1 MPIAVYVLALSIFA
15 LGTSEF
21 MLSGLLPPIAAD
33 LGVSIPDAGL
43 LISAFAVGMLV
54 AAPLLAAATL
64 RLPRKLTLL
73 GMLAVFGLGNLVG
86 AVSPDY
92 GLLFASR
99 VVSAAAAAGFWA
111 VAAVTTV
118 AMVPERRRGRALAVM
133 AGGLTVANVLG
144 VPAGTWLGQF
154 AGWRSAFWAVA
165 ALTAIAMIGVLLLVP
180 SVRPAAERPSLRGEL
195 RSYRNPQLWLAFGI
209 TSASTAMA
217 MATFSYLAPL
227 LTEVS
232 GLPVDWL
239 PAVLALYG
247 VGAVIGITAGGR
259 FADVHPLRTLAG
271 GIGAAVVMLAV
282 LAVAGASTT
291 VAVIAAFLLGLTGFV
306 TNPALNVR
314 VFALAS
320 SAPTLAGAS
329 NVSAFN
335 VGIVLAPWLG
345 GLTIDAGLGYL
356 SVTWVSIALGV
367 LALGGVAL
375 ASTLQQQE
383 RVLVSV
389 H

>member
-54 AAPLLAAATL
+54 SAPLLAAATL

-73 GMLAVFGLGNLVG
+73 GMLAVFLLGNVVG
-86 AVSPDY
+86 ALSPAY

-118 AMVPERRRGRALAVM
+118 AMVPEQRRGRALAVV

-144 VPAGTWLGQF
+144 VPAGTWLGQV

-165 ALTAIAMIGVLLLVP
+165 VLTAVAMAGVLLLVP

-232 GLPVDWL
+232 GLPSNWL
-239 PAVLALYG
+239 PAVLGLYG

-271 GIGAAVVMLAV
+271 GIGAAVVVLAV
-282 LAVAGASTT
+282 LAAAGSSVT
-291 VAVIAAFLLGLTGFV
+291 VAVAAAFLLGLTGFV

-356 SVTWVSIALGV
+356 SVTWVSIAVGV
-367 LALGGVAL
+367 VALGGVAL
-375 ASTLQQQE
+375 ASSRQQ
-383 RVLVSV
+383 RAVLVPA
-389 H
+389 

>member
-64 RLPRKLTLL
+64 RLPHKLTLL
-73 GMLAVFGLGNLVG
+73 GMLAVFLLGNLAG
-86 AVSPDY
+86 AVSPGY

-144 VPAGTWLGQF
+144 VPAGTWLGQL

-165 ALTAIAMIGVLLLVP
+165 ALTAVAMIGVLLLVP
-180 SVRPAAERPSLRGEL
+180 AVRPSAERPSLRGEL
-195 RSYRNPQLWLAFGI
+195 RSYRDPELWLAFGI

-239 PAVLALYG
+239 PAVLGLYG
-247 VGAVIGITAGGR
+247 VGAVIGITLGGR

-271 GIGAAVVMLAV
+271 GFGAAVVVFAA
-282 LAVAGASTT
+282 LAVAGTSVP
-291 VAVIAAFLLGLTGFV
+291 VAVAAAFLLGLTSFV

-345 GLTIDAGLGYL
+345 GLIIDAGLGYL

-375 ASTLQQQE
+375 ASRMRQ
-383 RVLVSV
+383 RVLVSIG
-389 H
+389 